1 MKTMKPPLINFENL
15 KKKKKKRKK
24 KEKKDF
30 VNIKYFV
37 ITLE

>member
-1 MKTMKPPLINFENL
+1 MKPPLINFENL